1 MSYGGSSFG
10 YPSGVTVADL
20 AAPQIKHMINP
31 HWNNYPPVNPMWHY
45 LLGVIYCFLGVA
57 SFLGNG
63 TVIYCYL
70 KVKKLRTPSNFLI
83 INLAILDLN
92 MLITNFPIFAYNSF
106 SGGVWMFSAFYCEV
120 YAFCGFVTGLGAIWS
135 LVFITYDR
143 YNVIVH
149 GVSGQPLT
157 FGKAMAMVIFIWVN
171 AVGTSLP
178 PFFGWGSYIPE
189 GILDS
194 CTTDYLSKDFNNRS
208 YGIFIFL
215 WCYCL
220 PLGAIL
226 YFYFFI
232 IKSVAAHESAMR
244 AQAKKMNV
252 ASLRSGTEGES
263 AEMRVAK
270 VAIFN
275 VSLWILCWSPYCY
288 VVVQGLFFDQSPIT
302 PLVSTLPALLAKT
315 CSCYNPMVY
324 ALGHPRFRAA
334 MEEHVPF
341 CCVNEPAAT
350 SGGDGKSAATE
361 GEKN

>member
-1 MSYGGSSFG
+1 
-10 YPSGVTVADL
+10 
-20 AAPQIKHMINP
+20 
-31 HWNNYPPVNPMWHY
+31 
-45 LLGVIYCFLGVA
+45 
-57 SFLGNG
+57 
-63 TVIYCYL
+63 
-70 KVKKLRTPSNFLI
+70 
-83 INLAILDLN
+83 
-92 MLITNFPIFAYNSF
+92 
-106 SGGVWMFSAFYCEV
+106 
-120 YAFCGFVTGLGAIWS
+120 VTGLGAIWS

-143 YNVIVH
+143 YNVIVN
-149 GVSGQPLT
+149 GVSGAPLSFT
-157 FGKAMAMVIFIWVN
+157 KAMAMVAFIWVN
-171 AVGTSLP
+171 AVVTSLA

-208 YGIFIFL
+208 YGIFIFV
-215 WCYCL
+215 WCYVV
-220 PLGAIL
+220 PLSCVL
-226 YFYFFI
+226 YSYFFI

-270 VAIFN
+270 VAVFN
-275 VSLWILCWSPYCY
+275 VSLWILCWTPYCA
-288 VVVQGLFFDQSPIT
+288 VTVQGLFFDQMLIT